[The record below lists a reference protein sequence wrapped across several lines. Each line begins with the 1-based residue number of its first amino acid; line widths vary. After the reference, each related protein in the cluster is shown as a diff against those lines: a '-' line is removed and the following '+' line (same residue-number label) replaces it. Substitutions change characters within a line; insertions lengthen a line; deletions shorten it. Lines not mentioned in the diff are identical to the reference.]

1 MSLPDS
7 WTDRIFAQ
15 LAVRYGHAFLGRW
28 AGLDM
33 ALVKADWARELTRY
47 QQAPQAIAYALEH
60 LPADPPTVGQFREIC
75 SRALRDDRQILALEN
90 RPPPSP
96 ERMREALGRLQD
108 ASRDTSPLAWLHRLR
123 AQRDAGMKLSKA
135 QADAVRRMDADGV
148 GLARPVGVPA

>member
-33 ALVKADWARELTRY
+33 ALVKADWSRELTRY
-47 QQAPQAIAYALEH
+47 QQAPQAIAYALDH
-60 LPADPPTVGQFREIC
+60 LPPDPPTVGQFREIC
-75 SRALRDDRQILALEN
+75 SRALRDERQAPALEH
-90 RPPPSP
+90 RPPPNP
-96 ERMREALGRLQD
+96 ERVAEALGRLQS

-123 AQRDAGMKLSKA
+123 AQRDAGLKLSRA
-135 QADAVRRMDADGV
+135 QADAVKRMDDAGV
-148 GLARPVGVPA
+148 GLQRQTVEA